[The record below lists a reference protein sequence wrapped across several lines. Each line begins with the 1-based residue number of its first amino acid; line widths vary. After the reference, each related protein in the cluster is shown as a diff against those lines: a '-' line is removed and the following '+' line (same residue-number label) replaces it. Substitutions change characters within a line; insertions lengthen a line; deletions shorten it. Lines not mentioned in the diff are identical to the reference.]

1 MTVGPTGG
9 ISQTDFCVCV
19 ACVLFLFS
27 HSAKS
32 VNGLFSLDSHF
43 FISSGNEFSLESKIG
58 KIGTSLREHY
68 VFSQS
73 RM

>member
-32 VNGLFSLDSHF
+32 VNGLFHSTVTFSYLQEMNF
-43 FISSGNEFSLESKIG
+43 LSSQK
-58 KIGTSLREHY
+58 
-68 VFSQS
+68 
-73 RM
+73 